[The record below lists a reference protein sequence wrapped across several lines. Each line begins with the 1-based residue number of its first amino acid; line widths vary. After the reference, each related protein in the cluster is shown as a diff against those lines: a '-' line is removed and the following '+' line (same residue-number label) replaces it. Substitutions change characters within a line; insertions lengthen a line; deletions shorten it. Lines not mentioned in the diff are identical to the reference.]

1 MTALGQ
7 AIHLTGPNKPIF
19 WAVLTMM
26 KFAAGMAI
34 FAATS
39 IRHLLV
45 IYDRMA
51 NQKVLE
57 VKRRFRAAE
66 ERRAARE
73 VKVGPRAPKK
83 FRRAFT
89 EQLLARLLA
98 KLVMLAGS
106 AAAALF
112 LGADQGIVLWSASLL
127 GVLTISLTLWG

>member
-7 AIHLTGPNKPIF
+7 AIHLTGPNKPIVF
-19 WAVLTMM
+19 AALTMM
-26 KFAAGMAI
+26 KFAAGMTI

-51 NQKVLE
+51 NQKALE
-57 VKRRFRAAE
+57 VERRFRAAE

-73 VKVGPRAPKK
+73 AKVGPRAPKM

>member
-1 MTALGQ
+1 MGSLTALGQ
-7 AIHLTGPNKPIF
+7 AIHLTGPNKPIVF
-19 WAVLTMM
+19 AVLTMM

-45 IYDRMA
+45 IYDR
-51 NQKVLE
+51 
-57 VKRRFRAAE
+57 RA
-66 ERRAARE
+66 
-73 VKVGPRAPKK
+73 K
-83 FRRAFT
+83 
-89 EQLLARLLA
+89 
-98 KLVMLAGS
+98 LAGS